1 MKIDKE
7 EQLRKHYKN
16 QIENNWPVHF
26 KKETAKPKHHIVTG
40 ILFLILIALTM
51 VTYGSPGV
59 MIVSIIVNVAQWFN
73 AYLVVDEGL
82 RIKIDILWIKI
93 KYYALRFLGFKE

>member
-7 EQLRKHYKN
+7 EELRKHYKN

-40 ILFLILIALTM
+40 ILFLILISLTM
-51 VTYGSPGV
+51 ITYGSPGV
-59 MIVSIIVNVAQWFN
+59 MIISIIVNIAQWFN
-73 AYLVVDEGL
+73 AYLVVDEEL
-82 RIKIDILWIKI
+82 RIKIEIMWIKLQYYTLNLLGI
-93 KYYALRFLGFKE
+93 KD